1 MSDEG
6 GFGIGLAEK
15 FFGLI
20 MFVIGLLVLYYTVT
34 SADVLGPFT
43 GFFIFVCMIV
53 VVIGLVLMIA
63 KTTE

>member
-20 MFVIGLLVLYYTVT
+20 IFVIGLLVLYYTVT
-34 SADVLGPFT
+34 SSDVLGAFT

>member
-6 GFGIGLAEK
+6 GFGISLAEK
-15 FFGLI
+15 FFGMI
-20 MFVIGLLVLYYTVT
+20 MFVIGLLVLYYTAT
-34 SADVLGPFT
+34 SADVLGAFT
-43 GFFIFVCMIV
+43 GFFIFVCLII